1 MLDVSHLFTT
11 PVSLISRS
19 WAGWKAAYDRA
30 TLNYYNQMLERH
42 PEAIAHE
49 YWNDLHYSKTH
60 NVESVLTDQ
69 KLSQL
74 MNTLLQ
80 QGVSK
85 FAVDCFILELR
96 RLRRNSQTQ

>member
-1 MLDVSHLFTT
+1 MLYVSQFITT
-11 PVSLISRS
+11 PVSLLSRS

-42 PEAIAHE
+42 PEAIANE
-49 YWNDLHYSKTH
+49 YWNDLHHSRGSDA
-60 NVESVLTDQ
+60 ESALTDQ

-74 MNTLLQ
+74 MHTLLK

-96 RLRRNSQTQ
+96 RLRRTSLTE